1 MGLQM
6 SNVTYGRGQA
16 EWALWKSFTFGRN
29 SSGEAPK
36 VFKTR
41 VKRLL
46 DVDRDSDFA
55 DLSVPQPVRWS
66 FVAPPEEPG
75 GEAGYSEVEVFC
87 LAVGLDLM
95 DAGFKQS
102 EVVFLLRYLRHEL
115 EVCMPGL
122 VQRPSLISRQDY
134 PPVPNLP
141 TQTKKGKTF
150 ADARHFVV
158 ISKIEIRDNLPAGKA
173 SDHKAPLFLEP
184 DYCDGIEELGS
195 VLGAAMPDRRRVVT
209 VVELTATAQAVAEF
223 LPKAPNI
230 RRGRP
235 KA

>member
-1 MGLQM
+1 MRLQM

-16 EWALWKSFTFGRN
+16 EWALWKSFTFGRS
-29 SSGEAPK
+29 SSGEVPK
-36 VFKTR
+36 LFKTR

-55 DLSVPQPVRWS
+55 DVPAPPSVRWS
-66 FVAPPEEPG
+66 FVAPPEDAG
-75 GEAGYSEVEVFC
+75 GEAAYAEVDVFC

-102 EVVFLLRYLRHEL
+102 EVVYLLRYLRPEL
-115 EVCMPGL
+115 EARMPGL
-122 VQRPSLISRQDY
+122 VQRPSLLARRDY
-134 PPVPNLP
+134 RPDPSLP
-141 TQTKKGKTF
+141 TQTKSGKSF
-150 ADARHFVV
+150 ADARQFVI

-173 SDHKAPLFLEP
+173 SNHKAPLFLEP
-184 DYCDGIEELGS
+184 DYCDGVEELGA
-195 VLGAAMPDRRRVVT
+195 VLGDTMPDRRRVVT
-209 VVELTATAQAVAEF
+209 VVELTSTAQAVVEF
-223 LPKAPNI
+223 LSKAPSI